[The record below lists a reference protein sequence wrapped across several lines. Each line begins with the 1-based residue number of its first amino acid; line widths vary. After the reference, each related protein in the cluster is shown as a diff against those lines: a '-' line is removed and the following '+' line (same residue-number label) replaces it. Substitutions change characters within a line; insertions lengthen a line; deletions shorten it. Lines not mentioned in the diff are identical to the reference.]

1 MQLLFQIVRDALC
14 SKASG
19 KEILEEY
26 KKTSTISDVTR
37 RKMVNILV
45 ADMVEYHGRVP
56 PVNVRN
62 LYALGI
68 TTLFPKLSD
77 PDSKNGYI
85 DQDFS
90 MIFGEEVSGKFLSK
104 WPTFFK
110 PRVIADCCKNLTPSP
125 VVDELLL
132 SAQQE
137 SDDGGK
143 C

>member
-1 MQLLFQIVRDALC
+1 MLDCLLIDTHSAIAVVC
-14 SKASG
+14 SFTHT
-19 KEILEEY
+19 Y
-26 KKTSTISDVTR
+26 KR
-37 RKMVNILV
+37 F
-45 ADMVEYHGRVP
+45 
-56 PVNVRN
+56 
-62 LYALGI
+62 
-68 TTLFPKLSD
+68 LFK
-77 PDSKNGYI
+77 I
-85 DQDFS
+85 DQDFT

-125 VVDELLL
+125 HVDELLL